1 MFAIIQAAGHQVR
14 VEPGQHI
21 DLDRLGAQTGAEV
34 TFDQVLFVSRD
45 DGSLV
50 AGSPVVPG
58 GLVDRDEPQ
67 SQSLRERGAELLE
80 RSRDVWSSEAGHPA
94 YDAVSTLLVW
104 LEAPLPL
111 RRERALARD
120 REDFAPHWDAW
131 AASEGTVLARDR
143 TRDRAD
149 LLLDTGTGTLSAAGR

>member
-1 MFAIIQAAGHQVR
+1 MALVGGVGCRVLHMDAMYDGWDGLPAVHTQLATLLPPLAEGRPGRYRVYDWRAGR
-14 VEPGQHI
+14 YRRTVEVPPVP
-21 DLDRLGAQTGAEV
+21 LL
-34 TFDQVLFVSRD
+34 VLEGV
-45 DGSLV
+45 GS
-50 AGSPVVPG
+50 
-58 GLVDRDEPQ
+58 
-67 SQSLRERGAELLE
+67 
-80 RSRDVWSSEAGHPA
+80 GHPA